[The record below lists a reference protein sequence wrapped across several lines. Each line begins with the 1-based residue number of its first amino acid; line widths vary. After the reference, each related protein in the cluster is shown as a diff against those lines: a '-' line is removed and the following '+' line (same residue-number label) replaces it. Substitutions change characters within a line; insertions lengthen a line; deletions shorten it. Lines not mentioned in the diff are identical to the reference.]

1 MPHALLVDD
10 DPNFLSALA
19 ELIEGQG
26 FITETAGNLR
36 DARSLL
42 GHRAPDVALVDLH
55 LPDGRGIDLLA
66 GQGPGSPTKLV
77 LMTGAA
83 DVESAVQALRMGA
96 SDYLTKPLD
105 IGRLKRVMADLAAA
119 GFEAEVD
126 SGPAPGTASA
136 IEEVSGL
143 GLLLGTSPPMQE
155 LAEMLSRVAP
165 TDASVLLVGE
175 SGAGKD
181 LAAQTVHLLS
191 RRSKA
196 PFLPLN
202 CGAISPTLIE
212 SELFGHESGSFTGAE
227 RRHKGYFERAHKG
240 TLFLDEITE
249 MPVELQVKLLRV
261 LETGQVMRI
270 GGDGPVDVDTRVV
283 AATNRDPHKL
293 VQEGK
298 MREDLLYRLQ
308 VFPILMPPLR
318 ERGEDIPLLA
328 EHFLGQL
335 NQRHGT
341 DKRWT
346 EDAFD
351 RLRAH
356 DWPGNVRELKNVVH
370 RAYIMADEEIGP
382 PSLPPEIRGASQSRR
397 AFQVGT
403 PLEEVKRWLVKSTLE
418 ASGGDRRQAAHQLG
432 VSLPTLYHLLSGLGQ
447 PQEKAPTHS

>member
-36 DARSLL
+36 DARALL
-42 GHRAPDVALVDLH
+42 GQRAPDVALVDLH

-66 GQGPGSPTKLV
+66 GQGSGAPTKLV

-83 DVESAVQALRMGA
+83 DVESAVQALRLGA

-119 GFEAEVD
+119 GSEEEAGA
-126 SGPAPGTASA
+126 GPAPGTSSA
-136 IEEVSGL
+136 VEEVSRL

-181 LAAQTVHLLS
+181 LAAQAVHLLS
-191 RRSKA
+191 RRSKG
-196 PFLPLN
+196 PFLPVN

-240 TLFLDEITE
+240 TLFLDEVTE
-249 MPVELQVKLLRV
+249 MPIELQVKLLRV

-270 GGDGPVDVDTRVV
+270 GGDAPVDVDTRVV

-293 VQEGK
+293 VREGK

-308 VFPILMPPLR
+308 VFPIQMPPLR
-318 ERGEDIPLLA
+318 ERGEDVSLLA
-328 EHFLGQL
+328 EHFLGLL
-335 NQRHGT
+335 NERHGT
-341 DKRWT
+341 NKRWT
-346 EDAFD
+346 EEALD

-356 DWPGNVRELKNVVH
+356 DWPGNVRELKNVAH
-370 RAYIMADEEIGP
+370 RAYIMADEEVGP
-382 PSLPPEIRGASQSRR
+382 HSLPPEIRGASPRRR
-397 AFQVGT
+397 AFRVGT
-403 PLEEVKRWLVKSTLE
+403 PLDEVKRWLVGSALE
-418 ASGGDRRQAAHQLG
+418 ASGGDRRQAARLLGLHQR
-432 VSLPTLYHLLSGLGQ
+432 TLHHLASGLGLGK
-447 PQEKAPTHS
+447 PAA